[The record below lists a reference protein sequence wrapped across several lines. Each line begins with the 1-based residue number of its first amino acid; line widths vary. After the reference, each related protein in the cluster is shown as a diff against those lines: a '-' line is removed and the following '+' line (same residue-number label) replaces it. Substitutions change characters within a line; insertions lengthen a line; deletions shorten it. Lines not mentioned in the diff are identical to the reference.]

1 MKLAPP
7 NARVGSARLP
17 RVPLRS
23 PWPGAVLV
31 TALAL
36 LAHLAFLTE
45 RHNPFLAPDTQ
56 GYFRQADGVPGSLF
70 PSTSPRLPGYPL
82 FVWVVQALPGGRE
95 ADVVRLQHVLVALL
109 AGAVF
114 LVGWHWFDRATAIA
128 ASVLVALSP
137 LLVSTA
143 DDALPDVLVGVL
155 LMAFAVLVVRVALRG
170 PPEGRWP
177 WLAAL
182 GLGALLG
189 ASILVK
195 PVGQVLLLAVPVTL
209 VVAGWPWRAWLRTT
223 ALVAVVA
230 LAIVS
235 PWVVHDWRDF
245 GEPSLSDQAGQ
256 TLFNRLF
263 EVDKRP
269 VPTTLRAGRIARAE
283 QLRITRQGTP
293 ERLYV
298 VTLQRL
304 EQQVGLSDVE
314 ATHLE
319 RRLALEAIGADP
331 LGYAW
336 RTLKLGRRYV
346 AEARS
351 TRVVAEI
358 LDFRADPDLR
368 GLDRWLWGLH
378 DRLVPIWTVLTLSGW
393 SILLGLGLGPWRRRV
408 ATAGLLSAGGLV
420 ALATVATH
428 GGLARYTAEVLP
440 LTFLL
445 TVAGTSVGV
454 RALWRGAASTRRA

>member
-1 MKLAPP
+1 MPI
-7 NARVGSARLP
+7 
-17 RVPLRS
+17 
-23 PWPGAVLV
+23 
-31 TALAL
+31 T
-36 LAHLAFLTE
+36 
-45 RHNPFLAPDTQ
+45 
-56 GYFRQADGVPGSLF
+56 
-70 PSTSPRLPGYPL
+70 
-82 FVWVVQALPGGRE
+82 
-95 ADVVRLQHVLVALL
+95 LVA
-109 AGAVF
+109 
-114 LVGWHWFDRATAIA
+114 
-128 ASVLVALSP
+128 
-137 LLVSTA
+137 
-143 DDALPDVLVGVL
+143 
-155 LMAFAVLVVRVALRG
+155 
-170 PPEGRWP
+170 
-177 WLAAL
+177 
-182 GLGALLG
+182 
-189 ASILVK
+189 
-195 PVGQVLLLAVPVTL
+195 
-209 VVAGWPWRAWLRTT
+209 AGWPWRAWLRAT
-223 ALVAVVA
+223 ALVAAVA
-230 LAIVS
+230 LVVVS

-283 QLRITRQGTP
+283 QLRISAQGTP

-319 RRLALEAIGADP
+319 RRLALEGIRADP

-336 RTLKLGRRYV
+336 RTLKLGRRYFG
-346 AEARS
+346 EARS
-351 TRVVAEI
+351 TRIVAEI

-368 GLDRWLWGLH
+368 GLDRWLWGVH
-378 DRLVPIWTVLTLSGW
+378 DRLIPIWTVLTLSGW

-428 GGLARYTAEVLP
+428 GGLPRYTAEVLP

-454 RALWRGAASTRRA
+454 RALWHGAASTRRG